1 MVGFIILIV
10 VLLFTATLN
19 LINVANLK
27 KVLRFEVFVSE
38 DRQLRAVHVI
48 LNFEPISDKF
58 QDVGH
63 AIRVY
68 NPRLALKDVLVPGFL
83 ARDYIVLVELPSY
96 RASRETSA
104 LREETA
110 SSLLEAEID
119 QFHLEEE
126 REERGDS
133 IIKVSD

>member
-1 MVGFIILIV
+1 MVVFV
-10 VLLFTATLN
+10 DKRHVAATLN

-96 RASRETSA
+96 RASRETLA
-104 LREETA
+104 FREETA

>member
-1 MVGFIILIV
+1 MVVFV
-10 VLLFTATLN
+10 DKRHVAATLN

-96 RASRETSA
+96 CASRETSA
-104 LREETA
+104 LQEETA

>member
-1 MVGFIILIV
+1 M
-10 VLLFTATLN
+10 
-19 LINVANLK
+19 
-27 KVLRFEVFVSE
+27 
-38 DRQLRAVHVI
+38 
-48 LNFEPISDKF
+48 
-58 QDVGH
+58 GH

-133 IIKVSD
+133 IIKVSN